1 MYIYLVL
8 ADGVASAPPT
18 PSPRRASTLAPVA
31 PVEELE
37 LLDLLVHGLD
47 RGPATHSEPQD
58 EYNQYK
64 DPVHDLDR
72 AHVKAEGDRLRH
84 RFDALVRIIIEVP
97 GQRRDEEAPERR
109 REGA

>member
-47 RGPATHSEPQD
+47 ARPAAQTEPED
-58 EYNQYK
+58 EDDQYK

-72 AHVKAEGDRLRH
+72 GHL
-84 RFDALVRIIIEVP
+84 
-97 GQRRDEEAPERR
+97 
-109 REGA
+109 